1 MFGLQSVSP
10 IARHTWRDLPDLVN
24 QGEKFFAE
32 AVRGKRFAVRA
43 RRAGKTQLI
52 PFRSADVQRAL
63 GTALLEH
70 AARVDLRTPEVTAY
84 LEVYPEEAYLFTE
97 MIPAE
102 GGLPVGV
109 QGRALSLVSG
119 GFDSAVASWMLL
131 RRGVSLDYLF
141 CNLGGPAH
149 RRGVLRVMK
158 IIADHWSYGDRPHLY
173 EIDFQPAVEEIQAKV
188 LPKYWQ
194 VILKRFMLR
203 AGERLA
209 RELEI
214 EALITGDSVGQ
225 VSSQTL
231 QNMAVVSRATDLAV
245 LRPLVGMNK
254 EEIISIAR
262 RIGTYDRSA
271 EVDEYCAL
279 VPKNP
284 STNAS
289 HSVVET
295 EESRLDPSLLDR
307 VFSAR
312 IVHELR
318 TIELEATAPSDLEI
332 ETIPDGTTVLD
343 LRSRAAFEAWHYP
356 GALHLEYMKALAAY
370 PAFSRDQSY
379 ALYCEVGFKSAYL
392 AELMH
397 KSGFRACHVTRGVRT
412 LLKRAPEA
420 ELLTP

>member
-1 MFGLQSVSP
+1 
-10 IARHTWRDLPDLVN
+10 
-24 QGEKFFAE
+24 
-32 AVRGKRFAVRA
+32 
-43 RRAGKTQLI
+43 
-52 PFRSADVQRAL
+52 
-63 GTALLEH
+63 
-70 AARVDLRTPEVTAY
+70 
-84 LEVYPEEAYLFTE
+84 
-97 MIPAE
+97 
-102 GGLPVGV
+102 
-109 QGRALSLVSG
+109 
-119 GFDSAVASWMLL
+119 
-131 RRGVSLDYLF
+131 
-141 CNLGGPAH
+141 
-149 RRGVLRVMK
+149 
-158 IIADHWSYGDRPHLY
+158 
-173 EIDFQPAVEEIQAKV
+173 
-188 LPKYWQ
+188 

-231 QNMAVVSRATDLAV
+231 QNMAVISRATNHAV

-262 RIGTYDRSA
+262 QIGTYDRSA

-295 EESRLDPSLLDR
+295 EESRLDPSVLDR
-307 VFSAR
+307 VFSTR

-318 TIELEATAPSDLEI
+318 KIELEATAPSDLEI

-343 LRSRAAFEAWHYP
+343 LRSRAAYEAWHYP
-356 GALHLEYMKALAAY
+356 NALHLEYLKALTAY

-379 ALYCEVGFKSAYL
+379 VLYCEVGFKSAYL
-392 AELMH
+392 AELMN
-397 KSGFRACHVTRGVRT
+397 KSGFRASHIMRGVRT
-412 LLKRAPEA
+412 LLKHAPEA
-420 ELLTP
+420 GLLAP